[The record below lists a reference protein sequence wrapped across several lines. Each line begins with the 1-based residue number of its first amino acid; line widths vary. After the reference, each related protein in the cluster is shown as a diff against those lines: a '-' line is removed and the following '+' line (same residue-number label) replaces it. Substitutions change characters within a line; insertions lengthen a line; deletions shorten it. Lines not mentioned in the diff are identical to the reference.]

1 MGNERTQRPEPF
13 KRPVVAL
20 SFSLSLSLSLCFCFL
35 AASQETF
42 YSRVLSASV
51 RPVEMRVF

>member
-20 SFSLSLSLSLCFCFL
+20 SFSLSLSFCFRSL
-35 AASQETF
+35 AARQETF